1 MSANLGEKLVTGDE
15 EAPPAVAKPDDAP
28 PTIAAETDELSN
40 DERWNVLWIIIRIYY
55 LYDSTKAFAIA
66 LGGMLTS
73 VLSFLLLGGGKCSIP
88 MWIPS
93 VLIFLTRCI
102 DVCFGW
108 GVMCRNLVGARA
120 QDLDGDGQISADEKA
135 AAKEK
140 RVKFGK
146 IVRTNLKICVTQLVL
161 ALVQAGMAIAALVE
175 CYAVASIITIGVA
188 GLFFLDALQE
198 CVVWFTCLK
207 IHKHQD
213 DIHIPARPRRRWR
226 PRARHRRD
234 ASLAGLVRL
243 PHPAVHPPLH
253 HDVLGARIRYTTA

>member
-1 MSANLGEKLVTGDE
+1 MFRARAQVLY
-15 EAPPAVAKPDDAP
+15 VAY
-28 PTIAAETDELSN
+28 
-40 DERWNVLWIIIRIYY
+40 RIYY

-188 GLFFLDALQE
+188 GLFFLDAAQE
-198 CVVWFTCLK
+198 CFVWFTCLK

-213 DIHIPARPRRRWR
+213 DIHIPAWFDYLIPPCIRPC
-226 PRARHRRD
+226 
-234 ASLAGLVRL
+234 
-243 PHPAVHPPLH
+243 
-253 HDVLGARIRYTTA
+253 ITMF

>member
-15 EAPPAVAKPDDAP
+15 EAPPAVAKPDDNAP

-120 QDLDGDGQISADEKA
+120 QDLDGDGQISDDEKA
-135 AAKEK
+135 AAKE
-140 RVKFGK
+140 
-146 IVRTNLKICVTQLVL
+146 
-161 ALVQAGMAIAALVE
+161 
-175 CYAVASIITIGVA
+175 
-188 GLFFLDALQE
+188 
-198 CVVWFTCLK
+198 
-207 IHKHQD
+207 
-213 DIHIPARPRRRWR
+213 
-226 PRARHRRD
+226 
-234 ASLAGLVRL
+234 
-243 PHPAVHPPLH
+243 
-253 HDVLGARIRYTTA
+253 

>member
-1 MSANLGEKLVTGDE
+1 MPRGRYRTSFCRLR
-15 EAPPAVAKPDDAP
+15 PPGRRP
-28 PTIAAETDELSN
+28 
-40 DERWNVLWIIIRIYY
+40 RY
-55 LYDSTKAFAIA
+55 
-66 LGGMLTS
+66 
-73 VLSFLLLGGGKCSIP
+73 
-88 MWIPS
+88 
-93 VLIFLTRCI
+93 
-102 DVCFGW
+102 
-108 GVMCRNLVGARA
+108 LVGARA

-213 DIHIPARPRRRWR
+213 DNHIPARPRRRWR
-226 PRARHRRD
+226 PRSRRRWRQRTRHRRD
-234 ASLAGLVRL
+234 ASLAGLV
-243 PHPAVHPPLH
+243 
-253 HDVLGARIRYTTA
+253 